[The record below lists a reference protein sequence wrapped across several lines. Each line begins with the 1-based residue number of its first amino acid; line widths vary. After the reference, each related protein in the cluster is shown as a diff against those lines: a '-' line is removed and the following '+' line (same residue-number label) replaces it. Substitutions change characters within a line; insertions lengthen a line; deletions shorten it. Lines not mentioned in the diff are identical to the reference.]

1 MRVLVT
7 GANGFVGRR
16 LLETHAGE
24 HELLAL
30 ARTPAPGSLDVEWI
44 EHDLVEPLAHARL
57 PNRIEAVIHLAQS
70 RRYREFPEGARDMF
84 EVNARSTFEL
94 LEYARDAGARSFV
107 FTSSGGVYRP
117 SREPLTETHPVEPS
131 SFYFGSKYVSEL
143 LIAAYAAFFAT
154 VVLRPFSV
162 YGPGQE
168 RMLVPSLIERV
179 ANGDVVTVE
188 GDPGLRINPIYVDD
202 AVRVFEP
209 ALRVSGSGVFN
220 VAGDEAVTLTDLA
233 ELIGDV
239 VGRRPTIEH
248 TPHASAGDLV
258 ADNTRMR
265 ETLGVVP
272 QVSLREGLG
281 RIVGSR
287 LPAA

>member
-24 HELLAL
+24 HELFAL
-30 ARTPAPGSLDVEWI
+30 ARTPGQELPDVEWI
-44 EHDLVEPLAHARL
+44 EHDLVEPLARARL
-57 PNRIEAVIHLAQS
+57 PERIDAVIHLAQS
-70 RRYREFPEGARDMF
+70 TRYREFPDGARDVF
-84 EVNARSTFEL
+84 EVNTRSTFEL
-94 LEYARDAGARSFV
+94 LEYARAAGARSFV
-107 FTSSGGVYRP
+107 FTSSGGIYTP
-117 SREPLTETHPVEPS
+117 SREPLAETDPVEAS
-131 SFYFGSKYVSEL
+131 TFYFTSKYASEL
-143 LIAAYAAFFAT
+143 LIANYAAFFAT
-154 VVLRPFSV
+154 VVLRPFFV

-179 ANGDVVTVE
+179 AGGDVVTVE

-202 AVRVFEP
+202 AIRVFEP
-209 ALRVSGSGVFN
+209 ALRSAGSGVFN
-220 VAGDEAVTLTDLA
+220 VAGDEAVTMTGLV
-233 ELIGDV
+233 ELIGDI
-239 VGRRPTIEH
+239 VGRQPAVEH
-248 TPHASAGDLV
+248 TPTASAGDLV

-265 ETLGVVP
+265 ETLGVLP

-281 RIVGSR
+281 RTVGSC

>member
-1 MRVLVT
+1 MRILVT

-24 HELLAL
+24 HELFAL
-30 ARTPAPGSLDVEWI
+30 ARTRGPELPDVEWI
-44 EHDLVEPLAHARL
+44 EHDLVEPLANARL
-57 PNRIEAVIHLAQS
+57 PERIDAVIHLAQS
-70 RRYREFPEGARDMF
+70 RRYREFPEGARDVF
-84 EVNARSTFEL
+84 EVNTRSTFEL

-107 FTSSGGVYRP
+107 FTSSGGIYPP
-117 SREPLTETHPVEPS
+117 SPEPLAETDPVEPS
-131 SFYFGSKYVSEL
+131 TFYFSSKYASEL
-143 LIAAYAAFFAT
+143 LIANYATFFAT
-154 VVLRPFSV
+154 VVLRPFFV

-179 ANGDVVTVE
+179 LSGDVVTVE

-209 ALRVSGSGVFN
+209 ALRWAGAGIFN
-220 VAGDEAVTLTDLA
+220 VAGDEALTMTELV
-233 ELIGDV
+233 ELIGEV
-239 VGRRPTIEH
+239 VGRQPAIEH
-248 TPHASAGDLV
+248 TPGASAGDLV

-265 ETLGVVP
+265 ETLGVRP
-272 QVSLREGLG
+272 RVSLREGLG
-281 RIVGSR
+281 RTVGSR

>member
-1 MRVLVT
+1 MRVLAT

-16 LLETHAGE
+16 LLEKHAGE
-24 HELLAL
+24 YELFAL
-30 ARTPAPGSLDVEWI
+30 ARTRGPDLPGVEWI
-44 EHDLVEPLAHARL
+44 EHDLGEPLAHARL
-57 PNRIEAVIHLAQS
+57 PAQIDAVVHLAQS

-117 SREPLTETHPVEPS
+117 SREPLTETDPVEPS
-131 SFYFGSKYVSEL
+131 SFYFSSKYASEL

-209 ALRVSGSGVFN
+209 ALRLSGSGVFN
-220 VAGDEAVTLTDLA
+220 VAGDEAVTLTELV

-239 VGRRPTIEH
+239 VGRPPTMEH
-248 TPHASAGDLV
+248 TPRASAGDLV
-258 ADNTRMR
+258 AETTRMR

-281 RIVGSR
+281 RTAGSR

>member
-16 LLETHAGE
+16 LLETHAGG
-24 HELLAL
+24 HELFGL
-30 ARTPAPGSLDVEWI
+30 ARTPGPKLPDVEWI
-44 EHDLVEPLAHARL
+44 EHDLVDPLAHARV
-57 PNRIEAVIHLAQS
+57 PPRIDAVVHLAQS

-84 EVNARSTFEL
+84 EVNVRSTFEL
-94 LEYARDAGARSFV
+94 LEYARDARARSFV

-117 SREPLTETHPVEPS
+117 SRAPLVETDPVEPS
-131 SFYFGSKYVSEL
+131 SFYFSSKYVSEQ
-143 LIAAYAAFFAT
+143 LIATYAAFFAT

-168 RMLVPSLIERV
+168 RMLVPSLIDRV

-188 GDPGLRINPIYVDD
+188 GEPGLRINPIYVDD

-209 ALRVSGSGVFN
+209 ALRLSGSGVFN
-220 VAGDEAVTLTDLA
+220 VAGNEAVTLTELV
-233 ELIGDV
+233 ELISET
-239 VGRRPTIEH
+239 VGRRPAIEY
-248 TPHASAGDLV
+248 TPNTSAGDLV
-258 ADNTRMR
+258 GDNTRMR

-281 RIVGSR
+281 RTVGSR